1 MTAHRLVAALVAG
14 LTAGALNAAPAR
26 IDSIRVA
33 EYDSKTR
40 VVLEL
45 DQARSHKLQVLD
57 NQPRVVVDLYS
68 ATLGAAL
75 PQRGTGIV
83 RRMRYGRHPGD
94 MLRVVF
100 DLHAAATATSFGVAA
115 GKDGRGHRIV
125 VDIYP
130 GGVEQ
135 DAVAEGI
142 AAPANRDV
150 LVAVDAGHGGKD
162 PGAVGRG
169 GTKEKTIVL
178 AIARRLAR
186 QIDREPGMSS
196 MMTRDGDYY
205 VKLRERYTR
214 AQQRNADLFVSVH
227 ADALRNRRVR
237 GSSVYV
243 LSEKGSSDE
252 ARRLARR
259 ENASDMV
266 GGIEMEDLPP
276 YVATMIIDLSQ
287 NASIGAS
294 LEVGDAVLQRLHGVG
309 RVRKSKVQTAPFAV
323 LKAHDVPS
331 ILVET
336 AYISNPQDE
345 RLLNTGSYQEKL
357 AQAIL
362 AGIRAYFYRNPPRG
376 TLIERRVEAGEMP
389 DEEYVARRGD
399 TLSGIAQRHKIPL
412 AVLIRANN
420 LPNDRIRV
428 GQVLRIPTS

>member
-1 MTAHRLVAALVAG
+1 MTAHRLVVALVAG
-14 LTAGALNAAPAR
+14 LMAGALNAAPAR

-68 ATLGAAL
+68 ARLGAAL

-83 RRMRYGRHPGD
+83 RRMRHGRHPGD

-130 GGVEQ
+130 GGPGQE
-135 DAVAEGI
+135 AVAEGI

-150 LVAVDAGHGGKD
+150 LIAVDAGHGGKD
-162 PGAVGRG
+162 PGAIGRG
-169 GTKEKTIVL
+169 GLQEKTVVL
-178 AIARRLAR
+178 AISRRLAR
-186 QIDREPGMSS
+186 LIDREPGMSS

-205 VKLRERYTR
+205 VQLRERYTR
-214 AQQRNADLFVSVH
+214 AQQRNANLFVSVH

-259 ENASDMV
+259 ENASDLV
-266 GGIEMEDLPP
+266 GGVEMDGLPP
-276 YVATMIIDLSQ
+276 YVATMIIGLSQ
-287 NASIGAS
+287 NASFGAS
-294 LEVGDAVLQRLHGVG
+294 LEVGEDVLLRLHGVG

-323 LKAHDVPS
+323 LKAPDVPS

-345 RLLNTGSYQEKL
+345 RLLNTGSYQEKI

-376 TLIERRVEAGEMP
+376 TLIERRVEAGVVPEQ
-389 DEEYVARRGD
+389 EYVARRGD
-399 TLSGIAQRHKIPL
+399 TLSGIAQRFKVPVAL
-412 AVLIRANN
+412 LIRANN
-420 LPNDRIRV
+420 LPNDRLRV
-428 GQVLRIPTS
+428 GQVLKIPAG